1 MAGEREGEGGLLVID
16 GSRWTILVIPL
27 SLSSPNDDDD
37 DVERISWAGQT
48 AADRAENVV
57 GSLSLPLVDL
67 QYISEEIL
75 CSS

>member
-1 MAGEREGEGGLLVID
+1 MDDPRY
-16 GSRWTILVIPL
+16 P
-27 SLSSPNDDDD
+27 SLSSPDDD
-37 DVERISWAGQT
+37 DVEKISWAGQT
-48 AADRAENVV
+48 ADRAENVV